1 MKKTLFVLDIKGRK
15 FVSLE
20 ERMKMAKQ
28 YEEMLETGFLVLND
42 KELDWTMETIEED
55 CEVSIVDTNKENQN

>member
-1 MKKTLFVLDIKGRK
+1 MKKTLFILDIKGRK

-28 YEEMLETGFLVLND
+28 YEEMLKTGFLVLND
-42 KELDWTMETIEED
+42 EELDWSIKTIEEN
-55 CEVSIVDTNKENQN
+55 CEVSIADTDKEEM